1 MDVMKQGNIAVP
13 SLFLYEPRLLMR
25 MLVASRVETDFPSL
39 EVNPLIPPI
48 IDSLTGKFSG
58 NKVLLFGVGGAGHSF
73 YELLRTVRKMKSLKV
88 KTIGWLPSGY
98 PWLQRLM
105 QTLGVQ
111 QVICE
116 EALDTQLSRVLRETI
131 SSKPPALRL
140 TDETV
145 RTQTMTQTELEIL
158 LQFAS
163 GLSSKE
169 MAERRGCSYKTIFSW
184 KHNICEAL
192 AVESHAQW
200 LELLSELVQLT
211 SLYRAD

>member
-1 MDVMKQGNIAVP
+1 MKQGNIAVP

-39 EVNPLIPPI
+39 EVYPLIPPSI
-48 IDSLTGKFSG
+48 ENLTGTFPG
-58 NKVLLFGVGGAGHSF
+58 NKVLLFGVGGAGHSL
-73 YELLRTVRKMKSLKV
+73 YELLRAVRKMKSLKV
-88 KTIGWLPSGY
+88 KTIGWLPCGY

-105 QTLGVQ
+105 RALGVK

-116 EALDTQLSRVLRETI
+116 EELDAQLYRVLRETI
-131 SSKPPALRL
+131 SSKPPAFRP
-140 TDETV
+140 TEDAV
-145 RTQTMTQTELEIL
+145 RTKVMTQTELEIL
-158 LQFAS
+158 LQFAA